1 MGRKKVGPL
10 TPWEI
15 AKPLLEQDVINRDVT
30 DDMPPR
36 QVKQMRDEYKNCGK
50 SFGSNYRR
58 LQKSIRQHKSRAFKD
73 ASAYNHDKQLK
84 TLARYDPNC
93 WEGSEAKALLAEDIK
108 DEMHGLL
115 ASRISLW
122 RPNTPIIVVVNFQVA
137 VSITLD
143 RLNSSIVNLLYQ
155 RLEVAGM
162 LDLFIDRDNFT

>member
-93 WEGSEAKALLAEDIK
+93 WEGSEAKALLAEDIE
-108 DEMHGLL
+108 DEMHKKLTPKQLWLL
-115 ASRISLW
+115 REEYRVFELDVF
-122 RPNTPIIVVVNFQVA
+122 RPHI
-137 VSITLD
+137 
-143 RLNSSIVNLLYQ
+143 YQ
-155 RLEVAGM
+155 IERSKRETNYWKVKQKKKEM
-162 LDLFIDRDNFT
+162 QMYKFTQN